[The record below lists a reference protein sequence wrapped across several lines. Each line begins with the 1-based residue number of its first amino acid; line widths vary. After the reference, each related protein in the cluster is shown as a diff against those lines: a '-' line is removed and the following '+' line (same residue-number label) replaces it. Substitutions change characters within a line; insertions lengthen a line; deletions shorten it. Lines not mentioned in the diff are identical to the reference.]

1 LAQQLRENAGA
12 ARPVRSLLQRRLPQE
27 RDFAVRT
34 AISAALQE
42 APSADTSSVEKNPPR
57 EPEPSPTASTALDSA
72 SSAASPAT
80 AAKPYRLAARLAIA
94 GSLLWVGVAMAY
106 FLYGSMTR
114 PSITAVT
121 MPTSSN
127 TVADSN
133 AKVSGYPAAGL
144 APNMAESSLA
154 LLAGGTAPNAAKD
167 PTVVTK
173 NPPKI
178 VGDPSALLGGSA
190 IDGNYGKGG
199 NTWNS
204 KAASGA
210 YSDPAFEQTM
220 KNQKALQAKISKLER
235 ETKAA
240 TPGSENSGTYV
251 GTYTASLAPGINR
264 ITTQFQQSGSNI
276 ASTYQTSTG
285 VSGVGSGT
293 ISGNVGSMT
302 WQNTSPN
309 CPGAFQGTYV
319 FDSDKVT
326 FSANGQD
333 CLGVEVIKGEAR
345 RVN

>member
-1 LAQQLRENAGA
+1 VVDTPWRFAQ
-12 ARPVRSLLQRRLPQE
+12 PVTK
-27 RDFAVRT
+27 V
-34 AISAALQE
+34 
-42 APSADTSSVEKNPPR
+42 
-57 EPEPSPTASTALDSA
+57 
-72 SSAASPAT
+72 
-80 AAKPYRLAARLAIA
+80 LAACGILLAVVVMVFA
-94 GSLLWVGVAMAY
+94 
-106 FLYGSMTR
+106 FYGSMSR
-114 PSITAVT
+114 PPATNTTA
-121 MPTSSN
+121 SSGAGA
-127 TVADSN
+127 VADSN
-133 AKVSGYPAAGL
+133 AKVSGYPVAGS

-154 LLAGGTAPNAAKD
+154 LLGGVTAPNAAKD

-199 NTWNS
+199 NTWTS

-220 KNQKALQAKISKLER
+220 KNQKDLQAKISKLER

-251 GTYTASLAPGINR
+251 GTYTVSLAPGINR

-319 FDSDKVT
+319 FDS
-326 FSANGQD
+326 
-333 CLGVEVIKGEAR
+333 EADR
-345 RVN
+345 